1 MRSMKISL
9 VGLSGCGKTSIYS
22 TTFGG
27 MTPLE
32 VKDLGPTVMYEVKS
46 HNYLGIQVSLWDF
59 GGQEKYRESYLET
72 PKLLANTSIL
82 IFVLDLHNPENFDL
96 ANEYFDN
103 VYSAIKEED
112 GDPRVKIFYH
122 KYDTEDY
129 VEATL
134 EKNLKKAKQ
143 LPFIVKYS
151 PREFLTSV
159 YRQEELSDFIKQL
172 LIADFEELKK
182 SVESAQEYL
191 SKLNSKIIIT
201 DVNGN
206 VITHNIEGFAT
217 GIQLRED
224 LREYIFACNV
234 LRENFLT
241 SESAFFSASSDVKKL
256 KVHIFSYVLTVLMMM
271 DEQGPADPAESIQEL
286 LKEMEI
292 FAELLIEMSSE
303 E

>member
-1 MRSMKISL
+1 MKISV

-27 MTPLE
+27 MTPME

-46 HNYLGIQVSLWDF
+46 HNYLGLQISLWDF
-59 GGQEKYRESYLET
+59 GGQEEYRKSYLET

-82 IFVLDLHNPENFDL
+82 IFVLDLHHPEDYHL
-96 ANEYFDN
+96 ADEYFND
-103 VYSAIKEED
+103 VYTAIKD
-112 GDPRVKIFYH
+112 QGGDPRIKIFYH
-122 KYDTEDY
+122 KYDTEEYD
-129 VEATL
+129 ETKL
-134 EKNLKKAKQ
+134 EDNLVKAKK
-143 LPFIVKYS
+143 LPFIVKHA

-159 YRQEELSDFIKQL
+159 YRQEELNDYIRQIM
-172 LIADFEELKK
+172 IADFEEVKK
-182 SVESAQEYL
+182 SVEGAQEQL
-191 SKLNSKIIIT
+191 SKLKSKIIIT

-206 VITHNIEGFAT
+206 VITHNIKGFTT

-224 LREYIFACNV
+224 LREYILACNV

-241 SESAFFSASSDVKKL
+241 SESAFFSASSKVKKL
-256 KVHIFSYVLTVLMMM
+256 EAHIFSYVLTVLLMI
-271 DEQGPADPAESIQEL
+271 DEGEPADSPEELAEL

-292 FAELLIEMSSE
+292 FAELLIEISSE

>member
-1 MRSMKISL
+1 MKISV

-27 MTPLE
+27 MTPME

-46 HNYLGIQVSLWDF
+46 HNYLGLQISLWDF
-59 GGQEKYRESYLET
+59 GGQEEYRKSYLET

-82 IFVLDLHNPENFDL
+82 IFVLDLHHPEDYDL
-96 ANEYFDN
+96 ANEYFND
-103 VYSAIKEED
+103 VYTAIKD
-112 GDPRVKIFYH
+112 QGGDPRIKIFYH

-129 VEATL
+129 DESKL
-134 EKNLKKAKQ
+134 EDSLAKAKN
-143 LPFIVKYS
+143 LPFIVKHT

-159 YRQEELSDFIKQL
+159 YRQEELNDFIRQIM
-172 LIADFEELKK
+172 IADFEELKK
-182 SVESAQEYL
+182 SVEGAQEHL
-191 SKLNSKIIIT
+191 SKLKSKIIIT

-206 VITHNIEGFAT
+206 VITHNIKGFAT

-224 LREYIFACNV
+224 LREYILACNV

-241 SESAFFSASSDVKKL
+241 SESAFFSASSKIKKL
-256 KVHIFSYVLTVLMMM
+256 EAHIFSYVLTVLLMI
-271 DEQGPADPAESIQEL
+271 DEEEPTDSPEELAEL

-292 FAELLIEMSSE
+292 FAELLIEISNE

>member
-1 MRSMKISL
+1 MKISV

-27 MTPLE
+27 MTPNE

-46 HNYLGIQVSLWDF
+46 HNYLGLQISLWDF
-59 GGQEKYRESYLET
+59 GGQEDYRKSYLET
-72 PKLLANTSIL
+72 PMLLANTTIL
-82 IFVLDLHNPENFDL
+82 IFVLDLHHPEDFHL
-96 ANEYFDN
+96 ADEYFDD
-103 VYSAIKEED
+103 VYTAIKD
-112 GDPRVKIFYH
+112 QGGDPRIKIFYH

-129 VEATL
+129 DETKL
-134 EKNLKKAKQ
+134 EDSLAKAKK
-143 LPFIVKYS
+143 LPFIVKHT

-159 YRQEELSDFIKQL
+159 YRQEELNDFIRQIM
-172 LIADFEELKK
+172 IADFEELKK
-182 SVESAQEYL
+182 SVEGAQEQL
-191 SKLNSKIIIT
+191 SKLKSKIIIT

-206 VITHNIEGFAT
+206 VITHNIKGYST

-224 LREYIFACNV
+224 LREYILACNV

-241 SESAFFSASSDVKKL
+241 SESAFFTASSAVKKL
-256 KVHIFSYVLTVLMMM
+256 EAHIFSYVLTVLLMI
-271 DEQGPADPAESIQEL
+271 DEEEPADSPEELAEL

-292 FAELLIEMSSE
+292 FAELLIEISSE

>member
-1 MRSMKISL
+1 MKISV

-27 MTPLE
+27 MTPME

-46 HNYLGIQVSLWDF
+46 HNYLGLQISLWDF
-59 GGQEKYRESYLET
+59 GGQEDYRKSYLET

-82 IFVLDLHNPENFDL
+82 IFVLDLHHPEDYHL
-96 ANEYFDN
+96 ADEYFND
-103 VYSAIKEED
+103 VYTAIKD
-112 GDPRVKIFYH
+112 QGGDPRIKVFYH
-122 KYDTEDY
+122 KYDTEEYD
-129 VEATL
+129 ETKL
-134 EKNLKKAKQ
+134 EDNLTKAKK
-143 LPFIVKYS
+143 LPFIVKHS

-159 YRQEELSDFIKQL
+159 YRQEELNDYIRQIM
-172 LIADFEELKK
+172 IADFEEVKK
-182 SVESAQEYL
+182 SVEGAQEQL
-191 SKLNSKIIIT
+191 SNLKSKIIIT

-206 VITHNIEGFAT
+206 VITHNIKGFAT

-224 LREYIFACNV
+224 LREYILACNV

-241 SESAFFSASSDVKKL
+241 SESAFFSASSKIKKL
-256 KVHIFSYVLTVLMMM
+256 EAHIFSYVLTVLLMI
-271 DEQGPADPAESIQEL
+271 DEGEPADSPEELAEL

>member
-1 MRSMKISL
+1 MKISV

-27 MTPLE
+27 MTPME

-46 HNYLGIQVSLWDF
+46 HNYLGLQISLWDF
-59 GGQEKYRESYLET
+59 GGQEDYRKSYLET

-82 IFVLDLHNPENFDL
+82 IFVLDLHHPEEYHL
-96 ANEYFDN
+96 ANEYFDD
-103 VYSAIKEED
+103 VYTAIKD
-112 GDPRVKIFYH
+112 QGGDPRIKIFYH
-122 KYDTEDY
+122 KYDTEEYD
-129 VEATL
+129 EARL
-134 EKNLKKAKQ
+134 EESLAKAKK
-143 LPFIVKYS
+143 LPFIVKHS

-159 YRQEELSDFIKQL
+159 YRQEELNDFIRQIM
-172 LIADFEELKK
+172 IADFEEVKK
-182 SVESAQEYL
+182 SVEGAQEQL
-191 SKLNSKIIIT
+191 SQLKSKIIIT

-206 VITHNIEGFAT
+206 VITHNIKGFST

-224 LREYIFACNV
+224 LREYILACNV

-241 SESAFFSASSDVKKL
+241 SESAFFTASSKIKKL
-256 KVHIFSYVLTVLMMM
+256 EAHIFSYVLTVLLMI
-271 DEQGPADPAESIQEL
+271 DEEEPADSPEELAKL

-292 FAELLIEMSSE
+292 FAELLIEISSE

>member
-1 MRSMKISL
+1 MKISL

-59 GGQEKYRESYLET
+59 GGQEKYRQSYLET

-82 IFVLDLHNPENFDL
+82 VFVLDLHHPENFEL
-96 ANEYFDN
+96 ANEYFEN
-103 VYSAIKEED
+103 VYSAIKEQG

-129 VEATL
+129 AEVAL
-134 EKNLKKAKQ
+134 EESLNKAKQ
-143 LPFIVKYS
+143 LPFVVKFT

-159 YRQEELSDFIKQL
+159 YRQEELSDFIKQI

-182 SVESAQEYL
+182 SVEGAQEFL
-191 SKLNSKIIIT
+191 SNLKSKIIIT

-241 SESAFFSASSDVKKL
+241 SESASFIASSEVKQL
-256 KVHIFSYVLTVLMMM
+256 KVHIYNYVLTVLIMM
-271 DEQGPADPAESIQEL
+271 DEHESADPPEKINEL

-292 FAELLIEMSSE
+292 FAELLVEMSSE